1 MPLIKSKSKKAFS
14 KNVAS
19 EMESGKP
26 QGQSLAIAYDVQRRA
41 GKPKKM
47 AKGGIVESQEEVHPA
62 ELMDDE
68 ERAESVA
75 AAIMQ
80 RRRAKKMA
88 EGGQVDLEA
97 NNEEG
102 PSSLDEL
109 NVMSVTKEVDSAP
122 ILKENYEKEDMI
134 SKIRKNLKARKTY

>member
-19 EMESGKP
+19 EMEAGKP

-47 AKGGIVESQEEVHPA
+47 AKGGMVESEDVHPA

-109 NVMSVTKEVDSAP
+109 NVMSVTKEVDPAP
-122 ILKENYEKEDMI
+122 MLKENYEKEDMI